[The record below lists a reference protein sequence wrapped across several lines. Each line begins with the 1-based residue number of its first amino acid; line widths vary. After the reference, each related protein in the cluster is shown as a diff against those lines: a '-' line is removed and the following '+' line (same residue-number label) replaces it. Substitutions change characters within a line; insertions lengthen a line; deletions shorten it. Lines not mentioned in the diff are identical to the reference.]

1 MIYTNTGDKGTTSLV
16 GGTRVPKY
24 DMRIETYGTVDE
36 LNSYLA
42 VVAEHILPI
51 SDTYYNQL
59 KKIQRELFV
68 VQTLLATED
77 RELYSKLPQLPQS
90 AIADMEAAIDG
101 MESTLPRLQSF
112 VLPGGSIASAHCH
125 VARCICRRSERL
137 CVKLADNETIAPEI
151 CIYLN
156 RLSDYLFLLSRMILN
171 IEGKQEQYWHSG
183 E

>member
-1 MIYTNTGDKGTTSLV
+1 MIYTKTGDKGSTSLV

-24 DMRIETYGTVDE
+24 DIRIETYGTVDE

-42 VVAEHILPI
+42 VVAEHLMPI
-51 SDTYYNQL
+51 NGLHYEQI

-77 RELYSKLPQLPQS
+77 EMLYAKLPQLPVT
-90 AIADMEAAIDG
+90 AIADMEAAIDV
-101 MESTLPRLQSF
+101 METSLPKLQSF
-112 VLPGGSIASAHCH
+112 VLPGGSMASAHCH

-137 CVKLADNETIAPEI
+137 CVKLAAEQTISTEI

-156 RLSDYLFLLSRMILN
+156 RLSDYLFLLSRMILK
-171 IEGKQEQYWHSG
+171 IEGKEEQYWHSG

>member
-1 MIYTNTGDKGTTSLV
+1 MIYTKTGDKGCTSLV

-24 DMRIETYGTVDE
+24 DIRIETYGTVDE

-42 VVAEHILPI
+42 VVAECIMPI
-51 SDTYYNQL
+51 STLYYEQI

-77 RELYSKLPQLPQS
+77 EVLYAKLPQLPIT
-90 AIADMEAAIDG
+90 AITDMEAVIDA
-101 MESTLPRLQSF
+101 METALPKLQSF
-112 VLPGGSIASAHCH
+112 VLPGGSMASAHCH

-137 CVKLADNETIAPEI
+137 CVKLAAAQTISAEI

-156 RLSDYLFLLSRMILN
+156 RLSDYLFLLSRMILK
-171 IEGKQEQYWHSG
+171 IEVKEEQYWHSG

>member
-1 MIYTNTGDKGTTSLV
+1 MIYTKTGDKGSTSLV

-24 DMRIETYGTVDE
+24 DIRIETYGTVDE

-42 VVAEHILPI
+42 VVAEHLMPI
-51 SDTYYNQL
+51 SGLHYEQI

-77 RELYSKLPQLPQS
+77 EMLYAKLPQLPVT
-90 AIADMEAAIDG
+90 AIADMEAVIDV
-101 MESTLPRLQSF
+101 METSLPKLQSF
-112 VLPGGSIASAHCH
+112 VLPGGSMASAHCH

-137 CVKLADNETIAPEI
+137 CVKLAAEQTISTEI

-156 RLSDYLFLLSRMILN
+156 RLSDYLFLLSRMILK
-171 IEGKQEQYWHSG
+171 IEGKEEQYWHSG

>member
-1 MIYTNTGDKGTTSLV
+1 MIYTKTGDKGSTSLV

-24 DMRIETYGTVDE
+24 DIRIETYGTVDE

-42 VVAEHILPI
+42 VVAECVMPASSL
-51 SDTYYNQL
+51 YYEQI

-77 RELYSKLPQLPQS
+77 EVLYAKLPQLPAT
-90 AIADMEAAIDG
+90 AIADMEAAIDT
-101 MESTLPRLQSF
+101 METTLPKLQSF
-112 VLPGGSIASAHCH
+112 VLPGGSMASSHCH

-137 CVKLADNETIAPEI
+137 CVKLAAEQTISAEI

-156 RLSDYLFLLSRMILN
+156 RLSDYLFLLSRMILK
-171 IEGKQEQYWHSG
+171 IEGKEEQYWHSG